1 MGAISAKKVILHVV
15 AISTGI
21 SVAIYI
27 PLDNKDVI
35 GWIIGAFTAFGGIL
49 LAVRTLA
56 GHSLALLQGENW
68 KSLQEFKETFSARI
82 LFNAFISFL
91 LILTVILF
99 LIQTIFP
106 YYYIKK
112 LTQFFTGVCL
122 VYVLSLPF
130 SLSKMYVDYYIFS
143 IKKAKQCKNTSEQT
157 ADTSKSQPPSG

>member
-1 MGAISAKKVILHVV
+1 M
-15 AISTGI
+15 
-21 SVAIYI
+21 
-27 PLDNKDVI
+27 
-35 GWIIGAFTAFGGIL
+35 
-49 LAVRTLA
+49 
-56 GHSLALLQGENW
+56 
-68 KSLQEFKETFSARI
+68 
-82 LFNAFISFL
+82 LFNAFICFL

-157 ADTSKSQPPSG
+157 ADTSKSQPPSGWLWLGPVSSQRISWKIINAILALAAAIFAGISVYITRKYHKISLLQAKSENIQKFINNARILFSKFETIKNVLI